1 MCLAGIR
8 ARQSGNLKLH
18 SCEGEIAKI
27 ATRATINTL
36 FRRAERRNRCGNTML
51 KGKLLTR
58 HPPIELAV
66 AENML
71 FALPPINRIVP
82 TTKTKMT
89 ASVTA
94 YSAIPWP

>member
-1 MCLAGIR
+1 V
-8 ARQSGNLKLH
+8 
-18 SCEGEIAKI
+18 KI
-27 ATRATINTL
+27 ATRVTTNTR

-66 AENML
+66 PENTL
-71 FALPPINRIVP
+71 FALPPISRIVP

-89 ASVTA
+89 ASLRRNSVTFA
-94 YSAIPWP
+94 PTRATH